1 MINQE
6 FKFPRLT
13 SVESHFPGTAKSI
26 SFARLF
32 ARLSAMFLSRL
43 FPREASHTRQ
53 RTPDPDVSHLAEFC
67 EMGDARHS
75 PARPRCGEAREM
87 GQNRANFLVFT
98 GAFPLESIRLEGN
111 K

>member
-1 MINQE
+1 
-6 FKFPRLT
+6 
-13 SVESHFPGTAKSI
+13 
-26 SFARLF
+26 
-32 ARLSAMFLSRL
+32 MFLSRL

-67 EMGDARHS
+67 EMGDAKHS
-75 PARPRCGEAREM
+75 LARPRCGEAREM
-87 GQNRANFLVFT
+87 EQIRSNFLVFT